1 MQAQVGRAQLQP
13 RTRSSQPAPSAN
25 PTSQTA
31 HSKKPQQPSVRGQPI
46 FALGKAKAQ
55 RVAWGPVMVAS
66 ISLAVAAC
74 GVCMAVSGIAGLFSP
89 SPPSLELGTMQD
101 GVAMTSWRLRSWG
114 SSP

>member
-1 MQAQVGRAQLQP
+1 MHRNAGTGRQGTAATADTQQ
-13 RTRSSQPAPSAN
+13 SAGAKRE
-25 PTSQTA
+25 PD
-31 HSKKPQQPSVRGQPI
+31 KPNGRQPI